1 MQLSAQIVPF
11 AYSRDRSGRRRS
23 ALAGLGSDILPALA
37 TAAATAYGGPAAG
50 AAVGAATGAGGS
62 GSSGGAAAPAMP
74 ITVSPTLQ
82 TQISPQ
88 ISPVFQQSYMPQ
100 NSAMT
105 AGTTQNM
112 PTTQSA
118 PGQGYPGG
126 LPGMPGADAS
136 GFPSSFTPPGY
147 GSYSTPPSGGV
158 FQSTGAA
165 NFMSRYGML
174 LAGGGVALLVLL
186 AVMRRPKATN
196 APA

>member
-1 MQLSAQIVPF
+1 MQINSRVVPF
-11 AYSRDRSGRRRS
+11 AYSRDRSGRRRN
-23 ALAGLGSDILPALA
+23 LAGLGDDLLPALA

-50 AAVGAATGAGGS
+50 AAVGAATGAGGPTG
-62 GSSGGAAAPAMP
+62 GSAQPAMP

-118 PGQGYPGG
+118 PGGY
-126 LPGMPGADAS
+126 PGMPGMPNADAS
-136 GFPSSFTPPGY
+136 GFPSAFTPPGY
-147 GSYSTPPSGGV
+147 GAYSTPPSGGV

-165 NFMSRYGML
+165 SFMSRYGML
-174 LAGGGVALLVLL
+174 IAGGGVALAILYALT
-186 AVMRRPKATN
+186 RKPKATN